1 MKYNFNDDPFEINTI
16 LLEHPAYNKGY
27 NDALRDAIENAT
39 AMHPSQIISML
50 EGMFKDA

>member
-16 LLEHPAYNKGY
+16 LLEHPAYIKGY